1 MAQDPEIE
9 RAVSALA
16 AGDLVAFP
24 TETVY
29 GLGADATSDEAVARI
44 FAAKGRPQINP
55 LIVHVADAGAA
66 RNLGRFNEDAEKLA
80 DALWP
85 GPLTLVVPR
94 SETCPVSL
102 LATAGLNSIGI
113 RVPSHPGA
121 RELLRAFGKPVAAP
135 SANISGRLS
144 PTRAEHVAEQLSGEV
159 AEILDQGGTEVGLES
174 AIISCLTDPP
184 SQLRPG
190 GLSREAIEQVLG
202 KRLLEG
208 IDDQGKPLS
217 PGQLHNH
224 YAPGAQIRLKATS
237 AEPAE
242 ALLAFGADVP
252 GHDGPMRNLSPSC
265 DTIEAAANLFAF
277 LHELDRLSD
286 RIAVMPIPDEGL
298 GEAINDRLR
307 RAAAPRTLDATGKT
321 A

>member
-1 MAQDPEIE
+1 MANNPDID

-16 AGDLVAFP
+16 AGELVAFP

-55 LIVHVADAGAA
+55 LIVHVADVEDA
-66 RNLGRFNEDAEKLA
+66 RKLGEFNETANFLA

-85 GPLTLVVPR
+85 GPLTLVVPKSR
-94 SETCPVSL
+94 GCPVSL
-102 LATAGLNSIGI
+102 LASAGLDSIGI
-113 RVPSHPGA
+113 RVPSHPVA
-121 RELLRAFGKPVAAP
+121 RHLLRAFGKPVAAP
-135 SANISGRLS
+135 SANISGKLS
-144 PTRAEHVAEQLSGEV
+144 PTRAEHVAEQLSDKV
-159 AEILDQGGTEVGLES
+159 SVILDEGGTEVGLES
-174 AIISCLTDPP
+174 TIISCLTDPP
-184 SQLRPG
+184 SLLRPG

-202 KRLLEG
+202 KPLQEG
-208 IDDQGKPLS
+208 IDDQGRPLA

-224 YAPGAQIRLKATS
+224 YAPGALVRLEAGDVR
-237 AEPAE
+237 PDE

-252 GHDGPMRNLSPSC
+252 EHSGPIRNLSPSG
-265 DTIEAAANLFAF
+265 DTVEAAANLFAF
-277 LHELDRLSD
+277 LHELDGEAD
-286 RIAVMPIPDEGL
+286 RIAVMPIPNEGL

-307 RAAAPRTLDATGKT
+307 RAAAPRALDANGKT